1 MKKTISLIVAMLA
14 LLLTSCN
21 EATPLVSENPT
32 LIPPQTVLTES
43 NNATTS
49 PEKTNPINSMEK
61 LVDVGGVVS
70 VTKQSF
76 SNQIKGVVA
85 YKVLLE
91 TDSGKLASD
100 VVLPDDYAQE
110 NKSYPVL
117 IYFPQVGTNIDAL
130 ASNYA
135 LNDII
140 VIRPYSRGYDESEGV
155 RDLGGQKDLADA
167 QKLLELFDSANFI
180 ENSKIFVA
188 GSSEGS
194 INALRLFAEDT
205 EHRISGCAVVDAIT
219 DLYSLGVAR
228 GEGVQNLFK
237 TLIGKTYEESPSEY
251 EIRSAVKFSEKLDR
265 PVLILHYLQSPLLPI
280 EQADSLYELLK
291 DNKDCSYYKID
302 DLSAD
307 FYGEGLQR
315 LLSWINKYD

>member
-1 MKKTISLIVAMLA
+1 MKKTISLIITILV

-21 EATPLVSENPT
+21 DA
-32 LIPPQTVLTES
+32 IPPISESSTFIPTPTELPES
-43 NNATTS
+43 SSITIS
-49 PEKTNPINSMEK
+49 PEKTNPINSMER

-76 SNQIKGVVA
+76 SNQIKDAVA
-85 YKVLLE
+85 YKVLFE

-100 VVLPDDYAQE
+100 VVLPVDYAEE

-135 LNDII
+135 LNNII

-167 QKLLELFDSANFI
+167 KKLLETFDSASFI

-219 DLYSLGVAR
+219 DLYSFGVER
-228 GEGVQNLFK
+228 GEGVQNLFNA
-237 TLIGKTYEESPSEY
+237 LIGKTYEEAPEEY
-251 EIRSAVKFSEKLDR
+251 ELRSAVDFAEKLDR
-265 PVLILHYLQSPLLPI
+265 PVLLLHYLQSPLLPI
-280 EQADSLYELLK
+280 EQADGLYELIK

-307 FYGEGLQR
+307 FCGEGLQR